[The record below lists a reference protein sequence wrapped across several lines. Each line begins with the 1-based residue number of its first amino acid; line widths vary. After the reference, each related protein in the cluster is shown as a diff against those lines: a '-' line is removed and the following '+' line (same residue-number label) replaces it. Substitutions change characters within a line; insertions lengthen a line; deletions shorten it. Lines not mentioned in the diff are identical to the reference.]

1 MNRKVTWT
9 LLAVFLAVC
18 AGMSLM
24 ALDRARKEKEA
35 REEAAMFQD

>member
-1 MNRKVTWT
+1 MNRKVFWT

-18 AGMSLM
+18 AAET
-24 ALDRARKEKEA
+24 ALALKLAKKEKEA